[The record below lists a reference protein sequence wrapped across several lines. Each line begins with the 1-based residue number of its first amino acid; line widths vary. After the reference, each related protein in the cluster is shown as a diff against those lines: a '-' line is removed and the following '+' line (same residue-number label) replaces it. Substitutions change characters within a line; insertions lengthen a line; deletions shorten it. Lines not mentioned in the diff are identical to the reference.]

1 MKNYSL
7 HMRIWHWLNALVVLG
22 LLGTFFLRKTFLSW
36 RANAEI
42 LAAKL
47 QAIGIEVTHEQAGA
61 IARAIR
67 APMWEW
73 HIILG
78 YGFAAL
84 VAWRLVMIYKEGFG
98 YAPQNAHMA
107 WVYRG
112 YKVFYAVFAFM
123 AVSGILL
130 NLYKDIGLSKSFA
143 GSIKEMHELLAWTV
157 AGFVVLHIGGIFIA
171 DNRDQKGITSKM
183 VSGA

>member
-7 HMRIWHWLNALVVLG
+7 HMRIWHWLNAVVVLG
-22 LLGTFFLRKTFLSW
+22 LLGTFFLRKTFFSW

-42 LAAKL
+42 IAAKL
-47 QAIGIEVTHEQAGA
+47 QTFGIIVTQKQAGA
-61 IARAIR
+61 LARAIR
-67 APMWEW
+67 EPMWEW

-78 YGFAAL
+78 YAFAGL
-84 VAWRLVMIYKEGFG
+84 VAWRLVMIFREGFG
-98 YAPQNAHMA
+98 YAPVNAHMA

-112 YKVFYAVFAFM
+112 YKIFYAVFAFM

-130 NLYKDIGLSKSFA
+130 HLGDKIGMGESLED
-143 GSIKEMHELLAWTV
+143 SIKEMHELVAWSV
-157 AGFVVLHIGGIFIA
+157 AGFVALHIAGVFVA

-183 VSGA
+183 VSG

>member
-7 HMRIWHWLNALVVLG
+7 QLRIWHWLNAVVVLG

-36 RANAEI
+36 RANSEI
-42 LAAKL
+42 LVAKL
-47 QAIGIEVTHEQAGA
+47 ESFGIVVTHDQAVA
-61 IARAIR
+61 LAKAVR

-78 YGFAAL
+78 YAFAAL
-84 VAWRLVMIYKEGFG
+84 VAWRLVTIFREGFG
-98 YAPQNAHMA
+98 YAPENAHMA

-112 YKVFYAVFAFM
+112 YKIFYVIFTFM
-123 AVSGILL
+123 AVSGIVIHLA
-130 NLYKDIGLSKSFA
+130 KDIGLSKELA
-143 GSIKEMHELLAWTV
+143 GSIKEMHEFIAWTV
-157 AGFVVLHIGGIFIA
+157 VGFVVLHIAGVFVA

-183 VSGA
+183 VSG